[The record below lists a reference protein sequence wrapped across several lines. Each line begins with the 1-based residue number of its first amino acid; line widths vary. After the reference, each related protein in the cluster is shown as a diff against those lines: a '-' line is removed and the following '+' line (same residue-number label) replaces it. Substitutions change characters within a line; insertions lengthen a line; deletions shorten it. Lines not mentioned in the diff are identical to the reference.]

1 MEEEYAEALL
11 NKAHPTSSIL
21 SFAILLLKANIRL
34 ALETNG
40 LATSLPF
47 DSFTELRAVFETK
60 FDFSYQ
66 DEEFDLWMRYFTT
79 RRLSLLYRLVS
90 LNDDFAEDERK
101 ALLESALSFLKEAGA
116 ILDEISSRISS
127 DSAYVNLYRGYVE
140 RDKFRVFVAF
150 GMQEEA
156 STSNAA
162 ALVAK
167 ETFYLTY
174 KEKYPHDTYMIRQ
187 LAQEYYRS
195 LAERMEFITDVTE
208 KLVIRKTLKS
218 FLSKLDKDSG
228 RQHAVLQE
236 LRKMLG

>member
-1 MEEEYAEALL
+1 MLF
-11 NKAHPTSSIL
+11 L
-21 SFAILLLKANIRL
+21 S
-34 ALETNG
+34 
-40 LATSLPF
+40 
-47 DSFTELRAVFETK
+47 
-60 FDFSYQ
+60 
-66 DEEFDLWMRYFTT
+66 
-79 RRLSLLYRLVS
+79 
-90 LNDDFAEDERK
+90 DDFAEDERK